1 MNKKVLV
8 VDDESPI
15 ADMLSLFCQAY
26 GFETKVLT
34 NGMDAVAVVKE
45 YMPDLIT
52 MDLAM
57 PGTSGAKVIEM
68 LKNDETTKK
77 IPIIV
82 ISAYAGAQEVAES
95 LKLSDAVLQKP
106 VRMETLKD
114 KIGTML
120 ASDTMSEN

>member
-34 NGMDAVAVVKE
+34 SGGDTVSAVKD

-52 MDLAM
+52 MDLVM
-57 PGTSGAKVIEM
+57 PGTSGLKVIET
-68 LKNDETTKK
+68 LKNDLETRK

-82 ISAYAGAQEVAES
+82 ISAYSGAQEASEI
-95 LKLSDAVLQKP
+95 LKLTQAVLQKP
-106 VRMETLKD
+106 VRMKD
-114 KIGTML
+114 LGEQIDSILT
-120 ASDTMSEN
+120 SDN

>member
-34 NGMDAVAVVKE
+34 SEGDAVSAVKD

-52 MDLAM
+52 MDLVM
-57 PGTSGAKVIEM
+57 PGTSGLKVIET
-68 LKNDETTKK
+68 LKNDLQTRK

-82 ISAYAGAQEVAES
+82 ISAYAGAQEASEI
-95 LKLSDAVLQKP
+95 LKLTQAVLQKP
-106 VRMETLKD
+106 VRMKD
-114 KIGTML
+114 LGEQIDSIL
-120 ASDTMSEN
+120 ASDN

>member
-34 NGMDAVAVVKE
+34 TGSDAVSVVKS

-57 PGTSGAKVIEM
+57 PGTSGLKVIET
-68 LKNDETTKK
+68 LKNDEKTRK

-82 ISAYAGAQEVAES
+82 ISAYAGAGEVSEI
-95 LKLSDAVLQKP
+95 LKLSSAVLQKP
-106 VRMETLKD
+106 VKMKD
-114 KIGTML
+114 LEKHIENILT
-120 ASDTMSEN
+120 SSEN